1 MSKAQFYLTDIPRE
15 LRDALETRARTMGT
29 SVSNIV
35 GEILSARYGL
45 AFEDSGRPLHKR
57 FEADEYVRPNGQA
70 IGHTMNLK
78 LPLAVVE
85 AVRAEANSKRK
96 GYTLAPTTQRQIVL
110 ASLAAALDV
119 KLPKP
124 RNRGHGRPRG
134 RMVKTP

>member
-1 MSKAQFYLTDIPRE
+1 MKAQFYLTDIPRE

-45 AFEDSGRPLHKR
+45 TFEDSGRPLHKR

-85 AVRAEANSKRK
+85 AVRAEAKENGVR
-96 GYTLAPTTQRQIVL
+96 QRALVVS
-110 ASLAAALDV
+110 SLAASLGVD
-119 KLPKP
+119 LPPDRKP

-134 RMVKTP
+134 RKVSV